1 VRPHHIAIATVATTL
16 GLMIVGSLVH
26 GTGSSLACPDW
37 PLCHGT
43 AFPEMTGGVR
53 FEHTHRLV
61 AAGVVSLAAVLLVC
75 AWRTEDR
82 VARALAT
89 CAFAL
94 VGIQATLGGLT
105 VLLRLPPAVSI
116 AHLATS
122 MSFLSVVVLL
132 AARMTP
138 AGSMGVR
145 RPDRREGAD
154 ADTDGVDP
162 PATGVRPWI
171 GVAALLVFAQ
181 IVLGGVVRHTGAALA
196 CPDMPL
202 CSGLAWP
209 SARAQWV
216 HMTHRMLG
224 AVAAVATIA
233 GCAVALRRTNRR
245 RSRVVA
251 ILPAFAIAAQVAL
264 GIALVSTG
272 APLWLVTLHHATGA
286 TTLASLVLA
295 WATIDGRTDCG
306 PTKGVAR
313 PGAAGLISVIRPR
326 DSRGYRSG

>member
-1 VRPHHIAIATVATTL
+1 MVL
-16 GLMIVGSLVH
+16 GSLVH

-61 AAGVVSLAAVLLVC
+61 AAGVVTLAAVLLVR
-75 AWRTEDR
+75 AWRTQDR
-82 VARALAT
+82 VARTLAM

-94 VGIQATLGGLT
+94 VGMQATLGGLT

-138 AGSMGVR
+138 AVAMDVR
-145 RPDRREGAD
+145 KPNRREGAD
-154 ADTDGVDP
+154 ASTDDVDP
-162 PATGVRPWI
+162 PPTGVRTWM
-171 GVAALLVFAQ
+171 GVATLLVFAQ

-209 SARAQWV
+209 SGRAQWV
-216 HMTHRMLG
+216 HMAHRMLG

-233 GCAVALRRTNRR
+233 GCAVALRRTSGRR
-245 RSRVVA
+245 RRVVA
-251 ILPAFAIAAQVAL
+251 ILPASAIVAQVAL
-264 GIALVSTG
+264 GIGLVWAG

-295 WATIDGRTDCG
+295 WATVDGRTGWG

-313 PGAAGLISVIRPR
+313 PGAGLISVIRPR
-326 DSRGYRSG
+326 DSRGYGPG